1 MVVLTRSLNHIS
13 YMQKRTIG
21 YIGKV
26 AFFLLQLSP
35 ALCVRGWG
43 KHSAWMST
51 AFRRHTSRTQS
62 GRSPN
67 PLTFSLRK
75 EKVNQKKRIKEESA
89 KKHVR
94 KERPLSRKQTE
105 TLTIRLTAEEKMELQ
120 KKMYEAVSPS
130 MRDFIL
136 KMCRDGKIIVK
147 EDLRE
152 LNRELK
158 YQGNNLNQLTRLAH
172 QNRFSSADLS
182 QLLSVYRKILAAL
195 GGQNHGGR

>member
-1 MVVLTRSLNHIS
+1 
-13 YMQKRTIG
+13 
-21 YIGKV
+21 
-26 AFFLLQLSP
+26 
-35 ALCVRGWG
+35 
-43 KHSAWMST
+43 
-51 AFRRHTSRTQS
+51 
-62 GRSPN
+62 
-67 PLTFSLRK
+67 
-75 EKVNQKKRIKEESA
+75 
-89 KKHVR
+89 
-94 KERPLSRKQTE
+94 LSRKQTE

-136 KMCRDGKIIVK
+136 KMCRDGKK
-147 EDLRE
+147 ELRE

>member
-1 MVVLTRSLNHIS
+1 M
-13 YMQKRTIG
+13 
-21 YIGKV
+21 
-26 AFFLLQLSP
+26 
-35 ALCVRGWG
+35 
-43 KHSAWMST
+43 
-51 AFRRHTSRTQS
+51 
-62 GRSPN
+62 
-67 PLTFSLRK
+67 
-75 EKVNQKKRIKEESA
+75 
-89 KKHVR
+89 
-94 KERPLSRKQTE
+94 SRKQTE

-136 KMCRDGKIIVK
+136 KMCRDGKIIVN

-158 YQGNNLNQLTRLAH
+158 YQLTRLTH

>member
-1 MVVLTRSLNHIS
+1 MLAFLTSFGAASR
-13 YMQKRTIG
+13 
-21 YIGKV
+21 
-26 AFFLLQLSP
+26 AFGLP
-35 ALCVRGWG
+35 PPKAAG
-43 KHSAWMST
+43 A
-51 AFRRHTSRTQS
+51 
-62 GRSPN
+62 
-67 PLTFSLRK
+67 
-75 EKVNQKKRIKEESA
+75 KRIYFFGRKPEPTYLFFAKRKGNPKETNQRRIS

-94 KERPLSRKQTE
+94 KEKTLSRKQTE

-195 GGQNHGGR
+195 GEQNYGGR

>member
-1 MVVLTRSLNHIS
+1 MDVHRLPATHFPH
-13 YMQKRTIG
+13 TIG
-21 YIGKV
+21 QKPEPTYLFFAKRKGKPKETN
-26 AFFLLQLSP
+26 Q
-35 ALCVRGWG
+35 
-43 KHSAWMST
+43 
-51 AFRRHTSRTQS
+51 
-62 GRSPN
+62 RSN
-67 PLTFSLRK
+67 S
-75 EKVNQKKRIKEESA
+75 

-94 KERPLSRKQTE
+94 KEKQLSRKQTE

-147 EDLRE
+147 EELRE

>member
-1 MVVLTRSLNHIS
+1 MVVLTRSLNHILYAEKKNKLYWQS
-13 YMQKRTIG
+13 RS
-21 YIGKV
+21 
-26 AFFLLQLSP
+26 FFLLHLFP

-43 KHSAWMST
+43 KHSAWIST
-51 AFRRHTSRTQS
+51 AHIIGQKPEPTYLF
-62 GRSPN
+62 
-67 PLTFSLRK
+67 FAKRK
-75 EKVNQKKRIKEESA
+75 GKPKETNQISNSKR
-89 KKHVR
+89 HVR
-94 KERPLSRKQTE
+94 KEKTLSRKQTE

-136 KMCRDGKIIVK
+136 KMCRDGKVIVN
-147 EDLRE
+147 EELRE

>member
-1 MVVLTRSLNHIS
+1 M
-13 YMQKRTIG
+13 
-21 YIGKV
+21 
-26 AFFLLQLSP
+26 
-35 ALCVRGWG
+35 
-43 KHSAWMST
+43 
-51 AFRRHTSRTQS
+51 
-62 GRSPN
+62 
-67 PLTFSLRK
+67 
-75 EKVNQKKRIKEESA
+75 
-89 KKHVR
+89 
-94 KERPLSRKQTE
+94 SRKQTE
-105 TLTIRLTAEEKMELQ
+105 TLTIRLTAEEKLELQ

-136 KMCRDGKIIVK
+136 KMCRDGKIIVN